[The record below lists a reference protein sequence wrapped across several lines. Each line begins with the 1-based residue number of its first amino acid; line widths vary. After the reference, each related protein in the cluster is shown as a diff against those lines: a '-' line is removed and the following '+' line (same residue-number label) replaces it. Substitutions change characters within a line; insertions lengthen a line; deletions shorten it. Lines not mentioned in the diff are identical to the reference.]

1 MANNRMYLKCTKCE
15 PEIIEENGIRKYKD
29 RILIAKYYPSSN
41 WCFFLGS
48 VRPTKIEKEID
59 DLLLNVQANSQD
71 LEDRENEFNEFL
83 DKHRHEDDKEYDF
96 NFGGKNFVIEYE
108 D

>member
-1 MANNRMYLKCTKCE
+1 MANNRMYLKCTDCE

-29 RILIAKYYPSSN
+29 RILIAKYYPSTN

-48 VRPTKIEKEID
+48 VRPTKIEKQTD
-59 DLLLNVQANSQD
+59 DLLLNMQANSQD
-71 LEDRENEFNEFL
+71 LEERELEFNEFL
-83 DKHRHEDDKEYDF
+83 SQHRHAESKHYDY
-96 NFGGKNFVIEYE
+96 NCGGKNFVIIYE